1 MTMHSYEAEDKLL
14 MKTMQPNNSLTLE
27 PNMVTEVCRV
37 ENTNEGF
44 YTEDQ
49 SYGFHVMQSIKKK
62 EEIHLGFGNRKSIP
76 ILGSDT

>member
-1 MTMHSYEAEDKLL
+1 MNSYEAEDELL

-27 PNMVTEVCRV
+27 PNMVNEVCRV

-49 SYGFHVMQSIKKK
+49 SYGFHAINKLKKDT
-62 EEIHLGFGNRKSIP
+62 LRVGN
-76 ILGSDT
+76 